1 MANAI
6 AGRYPSHRRPWSAA
20 TAGCR
25 APPFRHAQDE
35 CQHEE
40 AADQHQRV
48 IPVKSLDSAVLV
60 GQCEG
65 MCITSCHV
73 SAAEDLAR
81 ATAAAMERA
90 TIALEEADAALADD
104 IVADSV
110 RLDRDREELARRVH
124 TVLALRAP
132 AVTVLAAIH
141 ALTELER
148 LGRLVLEVARTVQR
162 RYPHPVPPHAVTPDF
177 VELGRIAVWL
187 AELAADDGHVRASIR
202 VEDDLADLRRI
213 LTALSEPGDVAVLSR
228 LYERF
233 ADHAVVLG
241 RLMKSAVP
249 GSQVTGTAA

>member
-1 MANAI
+1 
-6 AGRYPSHRRPWSAA
+6 
-20 TAGCR
+20 
-25 APPFRHAQDE
+25 
-35 CQHEE
+35 
-40 AADQHQRV
+40 
-48 IPVKSLDSAVLV
+48 
-60 GQCEG
+60 
-65 MCITSCHV
+65 MCITSCHE
-73 SAAEDLAR
+73 SAAEDLVRLTR

-90 TIALEEADAALADD
+90 TIALEEADVALADD

-110 RLDRDREELARRVH
+110 RLDRDREEVARLVH

-148 LGRLVLEVARTVQR
+148 LGRLVLQVARTVQR
-162 RYPHPVPPHAVTPDF
+162 RYPHPVLPHAVTPDF
-177 VELGRIAVWL
+177 VELGRIAVWP
-187 AELAADDGHVRASIR
+187 AEPAADDGHVRASIR

-213 LTALSEPGDVAVLSR
+213 LTALSEPGDIAVLSR

-241 RLMKSAVP
+241 RVMRSAVP